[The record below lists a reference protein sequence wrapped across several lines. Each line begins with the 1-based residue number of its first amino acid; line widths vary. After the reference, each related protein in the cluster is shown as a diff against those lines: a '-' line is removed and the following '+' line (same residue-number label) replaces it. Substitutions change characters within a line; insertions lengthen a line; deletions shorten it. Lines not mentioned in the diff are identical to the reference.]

1 PYPQGMG
8 FLPKVLSSWCSAA
21 HLQDEGP
28 LLTGTPLSEP
38 EYDQFFKPLR
48 APYRASAT
56 CLIRALYGCQNPL
69 IRRLD
74 QYENHGVIPQGK
86 ADHGIQKQGD
96 WGLRPS
102 STGNDQMTDGKESL
116 GAWVYNRDG
125 EEAIC

>member
-1 PYPQGMG
+1 MSIICSIS
-8 FLPKVLSSWCSAA
+8 LPSCSSSAVLSSWRSAA

-69 IRRLD
+69 IQRLD
-74 QYENHGVIPQGK
+74 QYENHGSC
-86 ADHGIQKQGD
+86 
-96 WGLRPS
+96 PS
-102 STGNDQMTDGKESL
+102 PRSPIYPPATWKTSFCGYRTQMCSTGCRQCRCCWPS
-116 GAWVYNRDG
+116 
-125 EEAIC
+125 